1 MSTAEHPAPGAF
13 FQHLIVQQPHV
24 HEDVEP
30 TGPRR
35 PRWAT
40 DATVAAVEAGGGK
53 VTMAPQDTPYG
64 RFAVVEDPWGA
75 PFSVMQD
82 TSG

>member
-1 MSTAEHPAPGAF
+1 
-13 FQHLIVQQPHV
+13 
-24 HEDVEP
+24 
-30 TGPRR
+30 
-35 PRWAT
+35 
-40 DATVAAVEAGGGK
+40 
-53 VTMAPQDTPYG
+53 MAPQDTPYG